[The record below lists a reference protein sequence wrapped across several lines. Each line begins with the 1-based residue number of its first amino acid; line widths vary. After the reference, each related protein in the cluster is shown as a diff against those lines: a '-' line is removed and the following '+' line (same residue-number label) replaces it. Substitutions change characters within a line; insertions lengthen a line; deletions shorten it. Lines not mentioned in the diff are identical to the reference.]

1 MQPALLKA
9 TFFEDRRLIL
19 KCIIFMERTGVL
31 IERLLQQY
39 HDNVDAEK
47 MLFTVQLLAIELQQ
61 QAATTERQKRVSV
74 VLPRHIT
81 QAIVT
86 GAPAAEMPKYEPAKP
101 LVQVTP
107 QAENPVEKPEV
118 PLPATPKPETPVVP
132 PAPVPPAP
140 APEPPPQPVITE
152 APRLV
157 TEQPVAPVRPPLPE
171 LPKAGRQPW
180 QQEPAMSVPTLAH
193 QQREINE
200 SIGGAGQSLNERL
213 RANNIELGA
222 MLQSSPVRDL
232 KKAIGIND
240 RYVFINEL
248 FRGDEAMY
256 ERSIKTINNFGNY
269 AEAEFWIRRELKLKL
284 AWNEEAEIVHHFD
297 QLVKRRFS

>member
-1 MQPALLKA
+1 
-9 TFFEDRRLIL
+9 
-19 KCIIFMERTGVL
+19 MERTGVL

-61 QAATTERQKRVSV
+61 QAAASEKQKRVSV
-74 VLPRHIT
+74 VLPRHVT

-86 GAPAAEMPKYEPAKP
+86 GPPAERPRQEPEPIKP
-101 LVQVTP
+101 FVQVAP
-107 QAENPVEKPEV
+107 EAEKPEEKPEV
-118 PLPATPKPETPVVP
+118 PLPPAPAPEAPPAPVP

-140 APEPPPQPVITE
+140 VPEPTLQPVATE
-152 APRLV
+152 IPK
-157 TEQPVAPVRPPLPE
+157 PVAEPPAAPVRPPLPE
-171 LPKAGRQPW
+171 LPRVVRQPW
-180 QQEPAMSVPTLAH
+180 QQEPAMAIPTLAH
-193 QQREINE
+193 QHKTEINE
-200 SIGGAGQSLNERL
+200 SMSANGQSLNERL
-213 RANNIELGA
+213 RANNVELGT
-222 MLQSSPVRDL
+222 MLQASPVRDL

-269 AEAEFWIRRELKLKL
+269 AEAEFWIRRELKLKM
-284 AWNEEAEIVHHFD
+284 AWNEEAESVHHFD

>member
-1 MQPALLKA
+1 
-9 TFFEDRRLIL
+9 
-19 KCIIFMERTGVL
+19 MERTGVL

-39 HDNVDAEK
+39 HDNVDADK

-61 QAATTERQKRVSV
+61 QAAATEKQRRVSV
-74 VLPRHIT
+74 VLPRHVT

-86 GAPAAEMPKYEPAKP
+86 GTPVERREPEPVPAKSFVQVAPLAEKRVEEPVAPPQPAPEMPPAPEPI
-101 LVQVTP
+101 
-107 QAENPVEKPEV
+107 PE
-118 PLPATPKPETPVVP
+118 PVP

-140 APEPPPQPVITE
+140 EPQPTPQPLAAEVPKPVI
-152 APRLV
+152 
-157 TEQPVAPVRPPLPE
+157 EQPAAPVRPPLPE
-171 LPKAGRQPW
+171 LPKIRQPW
-180 QQEPAMSVPTLAH
+180 QQEPITAVPTLAH
-193 QQREINE
+193 QQRELNE
-200 SIGGAGQSLNERL
+200 TMAGNGQSLNERL
-213 RANNIELGA
+213 RANNVELGT

-269 AEAEFWIRRELKLKL
+269 AEAEFWIRRELKLKQ
-284 AWNEEAEIVHHFD
+284 AWNEEAETVHHFD